1 MAFSRLWRKDRV
13 AQGFQK
19 YHHSIRRE
27 ILHKNGDF
35 QDFVRFHRNWE
46 KRVVPVWGRSLII
59 RLSSVELFVRL
70 FFPEPPP
77 APRTRRRRDGTCT
90 PDGQVGWVRR
100 KGSRS

>member
-1 MAFSRLWRKDRV
+1 MSNYSLDAIVSSMLANIKNFIFSRLWRKDRV

-46 KRVVPVWGRSLII
+46 KRVVPVWDRSL
-59 RLSSVELFVRL
+59 
-70 FFPEPPP
+70 
-77 APRTRRRRDGTCT
+77 
-90 PDGQVGWVRR
+90 
-100 KGSRS
+100 KGEVTLDHRA